1 MRGGLISGDAVSLS
15 FGRWAC
21 ICIATLPVIAS
32 FIPLVFMRVV
42 QVARVALVQL
52 SSPIVAVLCMEL
64 K

>member
-1 MRGGLISGDAVSLS
+1 MRGGLISGDAFSLS

-32 FIPLVFMRVV
+32 FIPFVFIRVV
-42 QVARVALVQL
+42 RVFLVQL

>member
-32 FIPLVFMRVV
+32 FIPFAFL
-42 QVARVALVQL
+42 RVASGS
-52 SSPIVAVLCMEL
+52 SSPIVAVFFMVLVFLSGM
-64 K
+64 